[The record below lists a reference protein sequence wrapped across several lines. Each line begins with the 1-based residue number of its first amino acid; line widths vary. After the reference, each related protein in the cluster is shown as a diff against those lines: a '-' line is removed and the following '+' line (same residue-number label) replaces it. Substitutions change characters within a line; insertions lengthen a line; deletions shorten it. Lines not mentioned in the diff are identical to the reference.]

1 MIKETAMDNKL
12 LKKMFNMPDW
22 PKIDFGLSEVSLEAQ
37 ELTGKLSISG
47 VQPKLSVKLDRKKN
61 MLVSVA
67 KGGEYILKPQ
77 TLAYSNIPE
86 NEQCCMDIAE
96 VFGVSVPEH
105 CILPLKDKSLA
116 YVVKRYDRNKG
127 EKYHQEDFQQILE
140 KDDKYVG
147 SVEEICRKLNVVSA
161 VPGLDVQLLYEMVVL
176 SFLLGNGDAHFKNYS
191 IITYDDV
198 DRRLA
203 PAYDIVCSKLVIPK
217 GRDSAL
223 TINGKQNNLKREDF
237 DILADY
243 CKIPEKVRYD
253 KFDKKFNL
261 MKKIIESSY
270 IDSEKREQFIETIKE
285 RLGRLKL
292 SE

>member
-1 MIKETAMDNKL
+1 MGNKL

-22 PKIDFGLSEVSLEAQ
+22 PKIDFSLSEVSLEAQ

-96 VFGVSVPEH
+96 AFGISVPEH

-147 SVEEICRKLNVVSA
+147 SVEEICCKLNVVSA
-161 VPGLDVQLLYEMVVL
+161 VPGLDVQLLYEIIVL

-191 IITYDDV
+191 IITYNDV

-217 GRDSAL
+217 GKDSAL
-223 TINGKQNNLKREDF
+223 TINGKQNNLKRKDF

-253 KFDKKFNL
+253 KFDKKFDL
-261 MKKIIESSY
+261 IKRIIEISQ
-270 IDSEKREQFIETIKE
+270 IDKEKQEQFIRIIKE
-285 RLGRLKL
+285 RLSCLKL